1 MFGISFGKVL
11 LLVAVVAV
19 IWFGF
24 RWFQRWEKERR
35 ERAEREEKGGRLGR
49 DRQDSPGSD
58 LRPTEVMTACR
69 VCGTYVAEGA
79 RSCGRPRCPFP
90 T

>member
-1 MFGISFGKVL
+1 MFGISFSKVL
-11 LLVAVVAV
+11 LLVAVVAA

-35 ERAEREEKGGRLGR
+35 ERSEREEEGSRLGR
-49 DRQDSPGSD
+49 DASARSDDRQ
-58 LRPTEVMTACR
+58 TEVMTACR
-69 VCGTYVAEGA
+69 ICGTYVAQGA

-90 T
+90 G